1 MTDTACPCCATPAGA
16 LPDSPAYTACQRC
29 GHRWRRP
36 AAPAGVQ
43 YYESLAQRNDL
54 RAPWFQKKTADRATA
69 LTALLTPRVR
79 RILEVGCAEGA
90 LGQAIK
96 AAHPVVYDGV
106 ELSQDRE
113 LARQNLDRVFS
124 TPAPEVQSAPYDL
137 IVSFHVLEHI
147 ADPGTE
153 LHAWRRL
160 LAPGGQVLIEVP
172 HGAGHPLLA
181 NDSNPEHLH
190 QFTPASLTMLLASQG
205 LTCHQLSL
213 GHYESPVY
221 PDSIRALAR
230 VQPSAVEQ
238 RALLL
243 QRFHQRIGG
252 PFVAYGIGGDFQNY
266 VLPLVDALPIQ
277 ALADTSPSQWG
288 KQVAAHSV
296 VAYDPERHG
305 AYPLL
310 ICSIRFGAAIR
321 QHLLGLGL
329 APERLVG
336 LEEIYEIA

>member
-1 MTDTACPCCATPAGA
+1 MTTVACPCCCAPAAA
-16 LPDSPAYTACQRC
+16 LPASPAYARCLRC
-29 GHRWRRP
+29 GHRWRSP
-36 AAPAGVQ
+36 AAQAGSR
-43 YYESLAQRNDL
+43 YYASLTRRNDL
-54 RAPWFQKKTADRATA
+54 QTPWFQQKTASRAAA
-69 LTALLTPRVR
+69 LTDLLTPQVQ

-96 AAHPVVYDGV
+96 KSHPVVYDGV
-106 ELSQDRE
+106 ELSHDKD
-113 LARQNLDRVFS
+113 LARQRLNRVFS
-124 TPAPEVQSAPYDL
+124 TPAAQVESAPYDL
-137 IVSFHVLEHI
+137 IASFHVLEHI
-147 ADPGTE
+147 ADPGLE
-153 LHAWRRL
+153 LQAWHAL

-172 HGAGHPLLA
+172 HDAGHPLLA
-181 NDSNPEHLH
+181 SDCNPEHLH

-230 VQPSAVEQ
+230 VQPSAAEQ
-238 RALLL
+238 RVLLL
-243 QRFHQRIGG
+243 QRFHQRIGS
-252 PFVAYGIGGDFQNY
+252 PFVAYGIGGDFHNY
-266 VLPLVDALPIQ
+266 VLPLADALPIQ

-288 KQVAAHSV
+288 QQVAGHTV
-296 VAYDPERHG
+296 TAYDPERHG

-310 ICSIRFGAAIR
+310 ICSLRFGAAIR

-329 APERLVG
+329 PPERLVG

>member
-1 MTDTACPCCATPAGA
+1 MTDTACPCCAAPAATPPA
-16 LPDSPAYTACQRC
+16 SPAYAVCQRC
-29 GHRWRRP
+29 GHRWRSP
-36 AAPAGVQ
+36 AAQAGGD
-43 YYESLAQRNDL
+43 YYASLVQRNDPQ
-54 RAPWFQKKTADRATA
+54 APWFQRKTADRAAA
-69 LTALLTPRVR
+69 LAGLITPQVQ
-79 RILEVGCAEGA
+79 RILEVGCAEGE
-90 LGQAIK
+90 LGQAAK
-96 AAHPVVYDGV
+96 ATHTVVYDGV

-113 LARQNLDRVFS
+113 HARQKLNRVFA
-124 TPAPEVQSAPYDL
+124 TPVSQVESAPYDL
-137 IVSFHVLEHI
+137 IASFHVLEHI
-147 ADPGTE
+147 AEPGPE
-153 LHAWRRL
+153 LQAWRRL
-160 LAPGGQVLIEVP
+160 LAPDGQVLIEVP

-181 NDSNPEHLH
+181 SDCNPEHLH

-221 PDSIRALAR
+221 SDSIRALAR
-230 VQPSAVEQ
+230 VQPSAAEQ

-243 QRFHQRIGG
+243 QRFHQRIGS

-266 VLPLVDALPIQ
+266 VRPLADALPIQ

-288 KQVAAHSV
+288 QQVAGHTV
-296 VAYDPERHG
+296 TAYNPERHG

-329 APERLVG
+329 APERLIG
-336 LEEIYEIA
+336 LEEIYEVA

>member
-1 MTDTACPCCATPAGA
+1 MTDITCPCCATPAGA
-16 LPDSPAYTACQRC
+16 LPGSPAYTACQRC

-69 LTALLTPRVR
+69 LTGLLTPQVR

-90 LGQAIK
+90 LGQTIK

-113 LARQNLDRVFS
+113 LAREKLDRVFS
-124 TPAPEVQSAPYDL
+124 TPTPEVQSTPYDL
-137 IVSFHVLEHI
+137 IASFHVLEHI

-153 LHAWRRL
+153 LQAWRRL

-181 NDSNPEHLH
+181 SDSNPEHLH
-190 QFTPASLTMLLASQG
+190 QFTAASLTMLLASQG

-230 VQPSAVEQ
+230 VQPSAAEQ

-243 QRFHQRIGG
+243 QRFHERIGG
-252 PFVAYGIGGDFQNY
+252 PFVAYGIGGDFHNY
-266 VLPLVDALPIQ
+266 VLPLADALPIQ
-277 ALADTSPSQWG
+277 RLADSSPTLWG
-288 KQVAAHSV
+288 RQIAGRTVE
-296 VAYDPERHG
+296 AYDLQRD
-305 AYPLL
+305 AASPLL
-310 ICSIRFGAAIR
+310 ICSIKFGAAIR

-329 APERLVG
+329 LPEQLIG
-336 LEEIYEIA
+336 LDEIYEGA